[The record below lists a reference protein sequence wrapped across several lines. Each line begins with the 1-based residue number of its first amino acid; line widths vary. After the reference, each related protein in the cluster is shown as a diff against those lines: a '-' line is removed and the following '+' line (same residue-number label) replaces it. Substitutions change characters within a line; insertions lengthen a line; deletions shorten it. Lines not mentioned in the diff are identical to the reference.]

1 MMHER
6 VQCTV
11 RNDGIFIP
19 YIRGGGGGGSGQR
32 RNNAGYA
39 TAVHSTDRYEKF
51 SSVLS
56 VMVVLG
62 KVATPAHSS
71 VRATS
76 HNRPQLRTRLRGHTI
91 IPLKLDHVL
100 CPGTTAIVLCTTGE
114 VTTKGEGPPPQGCK
128 MNCYNTH
135 DMQDICELTEIRA
148 C

>member
-1 MMHER
+1 MYGTER
-6 VQCTV
+6 
-11 RNDGIFIP
+11 RNIR
-19 YIRGGGGGGSGQR
+19 YIYKGGGGGSGQH

-76 HNRPQLRTRLRGHTI
+76 HNRPQLRTNHTM
-91 IPLKLDHVL
+91 
-100 CPGTTAIVLCTTGE
+100 
-114 VTTKGEGPPPQGCK
+114 VTQ
-128 MNCYNTH
+128 Y
-135 DMQDICELTEIRA
+135 L
-148 C
+148 